1 MALGVLALAVLTV
14 AARAPLLLNGQAI
27 EDEVVYC
34 VVAHEI
40 LAGGQPYT
48 SAVERKPPL
57 LFWKYGAIFKVF
69 GPFNWQAV
77 QAAGIAR
84 VLLTLLPLYLTTRR
98 LFDGC

>member
-1 MALGVLALAVLTV
+1 MPAPVATRRWLTSSRPGLIALGVLALAVLTV
-14 AARAPLLLNGQAI
+14 AARAPVLLAGQAI

-57 LFWKYGAIFKVF
+57 LFW
-69 GPFNWQAV
+69 
-77 QAAGIAR
+77 
-84 VLLTLLPLYLTTRR
+84 T
-98 LFDGC
+98 